1 VIGTLGMLLEV
12 SNKGATIDLGEI
24 PHPDLEENN
33 ISFEQWVRMYP
44 GMGFILTV
52 NEKNARE
59 VCSRFSTVGMTA
71 KVIGKVD
78 TSKDL
83 KITYEDQESLVF
95 DFSKNG
101 IMRLFTGP
109 GDCI

>member
-1 VIGTLGMLLEV
+1 
-12 SNKGATIDLGEI
+12 
-24 PHPDLEENN
+24 
-33 ISFEQWVRMYP
+33 MYP

-52 NEKNARE
+52 NEKNAGE
-59 VCSRFSTVGMTA
+59 VCSRFSAVGMTA
-71 KVIGKVD
+71 KIIGTVN

-83 KITYEDQESLVF
+83 IITYEDQESLVF

-109 GDCI
+109 GDGV